1 MSRSRASWSGI
12 DLSDAAADGPVAF
25 CADTGPDSLLAA
37 YRAGAYP
44 FPTADEYA
52 RTVNEIGYAAEVA
65 AGLTWLVGP
74 DAGDPYSVSWWSP
87 DPRPVLDVD
96 GVHLSRSLARRLR
109 RAGWVTTLDRE
120 FERVVRECR
129 VGRDPQWLTDG
140 LLDSLL
146 RLHGAGWAHSAE
158 VWEEGTLVG
167 GVFGVRIGSV
177 LSMDS
182 MFHRRP
188 GASVAAVADLGERFA
203 EAGGSVLDAQWDSPH
218 IRGMG
223 ARLLPRER
231 YLRLLSEQPPDP
243 GPLPADA
250 RPAGRLAGRL
260 AGRTVSD

>member
-1 MSRSRASWSGI
+1 
-12 DLSDAAADGPVAF
+12 
-25 CADTGPDSLLAA
+25 
-37 YRAGAYP
+37 
-44 FPTADEYA
+44 
-52 RTVNEIGYAAEVA
+52 
-65 AGLTWLVGP
+65 
-74 DAGDPYSVSWWSP
+74 
-87 DPRPVLDVD
+87 
-96 GVHLSRSLARRLR
+96 
-109 RAGWVTTLDRE
+109 
-120 FERVVRECR
+120 
-129 VGRDPQWLTDG
+129 
-140 LLDSLL
+140 
-146 RLHGAGWAHSAE
+146 
-158 VWEEGTLVG
+158 
-167 GVFGVRIGSV
+167 
-177 LSMDS
+177 MDS